1 MAQPVKVW
9 GTLEESYEDY
19 DQGCCPVCHNSGERS
34 MEDVIDD
41 DCEIGYECMQ
51 CEVGWKEV
59 RHSVGYK
66 GLHVMEDWRDTG

>member
-19 DQGCCPVCHNSGERS
+19 DQGCCPVWHNSGERS

-51 CEVGWKEV
+51 CGVGWKEV

>member
-1 MAQPVKVW
+1 
-9 GTLEESYEDY
+9 
-19 DQGCCPVCHNSGERS
+19 

-51 CEVGWKEV
+51 CAVGWKEV

-66 GLHVMEDWRDTG
+66 GLYVIEDWRDTG